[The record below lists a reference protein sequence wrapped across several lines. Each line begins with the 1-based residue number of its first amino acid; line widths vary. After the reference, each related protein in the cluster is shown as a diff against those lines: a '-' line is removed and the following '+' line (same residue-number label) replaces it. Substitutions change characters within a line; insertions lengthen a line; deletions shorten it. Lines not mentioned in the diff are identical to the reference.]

1 MGVEKE
7 GETETEGGRQT
18 ETETWRA
25 RSIAAM
31 SKGAVSPDKIICF
44 FSAAPGGDVP
54 LTERGQA
61 SVRESVRVSV
71 LILSRGKTHS
81 MV

>member
-25 RSIAAM
+25 CAIAAM
-31 SKGAVSPDKIICF
+31 SKGAISPDKIICF

-54 LTERGQA
+54 LTERGPA
-61 SVRESVRVSV
+61 SVRESVCVCFNSV
-71 LILSRGKTHS
+71 QRENT
-81 MV
+81 